1 MTKYEKRAKDFLKN
15 CEAKM
20 DFLYLGCNK
29 NDIWEDDFSR
39 DNYLVN
45 IITPKGNMQ
54 INFWDSKNNTDK
66 NYQRKRCG
74 YSRIHPTEY
83 DILSVITKYDVGDI
97 EDFIFEFGW
106 KFEKKGDFK
115 RIQTMYE
122 ECKKEY
128 EDICRCFTEEQIK
141 ALQEIQ

>member
-1 MTKYEKRAKDFLKN
+1 MTKYEKIAKDFLKN

-29 NDIWEDDFSR
+29 NDIWEEDFSR
-39 DNYLVN
+39 DNYLIN

-66 NYQRKRCG
+66 NYQRKLAG

-83 DILSVITKYDVGDI
+83 DVLSVITKYDVGDI

-106 KFEKKGDFK
+106 EFEKKGDFK
-115 RIQTMYE
+115 RIQIMYE
-122 ECKKEY
+122 GCKKEY

-141 ALQEIQ
+141 ELQEIQ